1 MPARSR
7 SGPLRRGSG
16 PGRTGGSSTGRPPR
30 SLHRAGLSPA
40 VDRPPSAAGSTTVG
54 RVDPDAVPPR
64 PVVRASDA
72 DREATV
78 TRLQRAV
85 AEGRIDL
92 SEFGERVEAAY
103 AAGTLD
109 DLGALVADLPPDAPP
124 PVEIVGT
131 RAPAELS
138 NVFGDVKLAGP
149 DAPQRVSTVFG
160 DVWLDLRGLRTDA
173 DRIEITLGTVFG
185 DVDVVVAQGVDAEL
199 HGRTVF
205 GDRKTQ
211 LAPVPR
217 LAGTPRV
224 VVHAR
229 SVFGDLRLR
238 SLAPGESASRWRAV
252 VDRLAA
258 QHPAPPP
265 FPTPPPPPP
274 LPPR

>member
-1 MPARSR
+1 
-7 SGPLRRGSG
+7 
-16 PGRTGGSSTGRPPR
+16 
-30 SLHRAGLSPA
+30 
-40 VDRPPSAAGSTTVG
+40 VDQ
-54 RVDPDAVPPR
+54 DAVPARP

-103 AAGTLD
+103 AAGTHD
-109 DLGALVADLPPDAPP
+109 DLAALVADLPPDAPP

-131 RAPAELS
+131 RTPEELS
-138 NVFGDVKLAGP
+138 IVFGDITVAGTA
-149 DAPQRVSTVFG
+149 DAPRRASTVFG
-160 DVWLDLRGLRTDA
+160 DVRLDLRGLRTDA
-173 DRIEITLGTVFG
+173 DRIEISLSTVFG
-185 DVDVVVAQGVDAEL
+185 DIDVVVAEGVDAEL
-199 HGRTVF
+199 QGRTVF

-217 LAGTPRV
+217 LAGTPRI

-238 SLAPGESASRWRAV
+238 SLAPGESASRWRAL
-252 VDRLAA
+252 VDRLA
-258 QHPAPPP
+258 QRHL
-265 FPTPPPPPP
+265 PPPPPGG
-274 LPPR
+274 